1 MKVEVSN
8 GELLDKFSILKIKLE
23 KIKDEFKLIN
33 IKNEIDTISKNCEE
47 IIQSDLRLS
56 VIFEELVSVNESLW
70 DIEDKI
76 RIKEKEKE
84 FDSEFIE
91 LARSVYI
98 TNDIR
103 FTLKNKI
110 NIITSSKLVEEK
122 SYESY

>member
-23 KIKDEFKLIN
+23 KINDEFKLIN

>member
-23 KIKDEFKLIN
+23 KINDEFKLIN

-47 IIQSDLRLS
+47 IIQSDMRLS
-56 VIFEELVSVNESLW
+56 VIFEELISVNESLW

-110 NIITSSKLVEEK
+110 NIITLSKLVEEK

>member
-23 KIKDEFKLIN
+23 KISDEFKLIN

-47 IIQSDLRLS
+47 IIKSDLRLS

-110 NIITSSKLVEEK
+110 NTITSSKLVEEK

>member
-47 IIQSDLRLS
+47 IIQSDMRLS
-56 VIFEELVSVNESLW
+56 VIFDELISVNESLW

-91 LARSVYI
+91 LARGVYI

-110 NIITSSKLVEEK
+110 NTLTSSKLVEEK

>member
-1 MKVEVSN
+1 MKIEVSN

-23 KIKDEFKLIN
+23 KIKYEFKLIN

-56 VIFEELVSVNESLW
+56 VIFNELISVNESLW

-98 TNDIR
+98 TNDTR
-103 FTLKNKI
+103 FILKNKI
-110 NIITSSKLVEEK
+110 NIITLSKLVEEK
-122 SYESY
+122 SYEKY

>member
-23 KIKDEFKLIN
+23 RIKDEFKLIN
-33 IKNEIDTISKNCEE
+33 IKNEIDIISKNCEE
-47 IIQSDLRLS
+47 IIKSDLRLS
-56 VIFEELVSVNESLW
+56 EIFDELIFVNESLW
-70 DIEDKI
+70 IIEDEI
-76 RIKEKEKE
+76 RIKEKDKE

-91 LARSVYI
+91 LARSVYL

-103 FTLKNKI
+103 FNLKNKI
-110 NIITSSKLVEEK
+110 NMITSSKLVEEK

>member
-23 KIKDEFKLIN
+23 RIKDEFKLIN
-33 IKNEIDTISKNCEE
+33 IKNEIDIISKNCEE
-47 IIQSDLRLS
+47 IIKSDLRLS
-56 VIFEELVSVNESLW
+56 EIFDELIFVNESLW
-70 DIEDKI
+70 IIEDEI
-76 RIKEKEKE
+76 RIKEKDKE

-91 LARSVYI
+91 LARSVYL

-103 FTLKNKI
+103 FKLKNKI
-110 NIITSSKLVEEK
+110 NMITSSKLFEEK

>member
-1 MKVEVSN
+1 M
-8 GELLDKFSILKIKLE
+8 
-23 KIKDEFKLIN
+23 
-33 IKNEIDTISKNCEE
+33 
-47 IIQSDLRLS
+47 RLS
-56 VIFEELVSVNESLW
+56 VIFDELISVNESLW

-91 LARSVYI
+91 LARGVYI

-110 NIITSSKLVEEK
+110 NTITSSKLVEEK

>member
-23 KIKDEFKLIN
+23 KISDEFKLIN

-110 NIITSSKLVEEK
+110 NTITSSKLVEEK

>member
-23 KIKDEFKLIN
+23 RIKDEFKLIN
-33 IKNEIDTISKNCEE
+33 IKNEIDIISKNCEE
-47 IIQSDLRLS
+47 IIKSDLRLS
-56 VIFEELVSVNESLW
+56 EIFDELIFVNESLW
-70 DIEDKI
+70 IIEDEI
-76 RIKEKEKE
+76 RMKEKDKQ

-91 LARSVYI
+91 LARSVYL

-103 FTLKNKI
+103 FNLKNKI
-110 NIITSSKLVEEK
+110 NMITSSKLVEEK

>member
-23 KIKDEFKLIN
+23 KINDEFKLIN

-47 IIQSDLRLS
+47 IIQSDMRLS

-84 FDSEFIE
+84 FDPEFIE

>member
-23 KIKDEFKLIN
+23 KINNEFKLIN

-56 VIFEELVSVNESLW
+56 VIFDELVSVNESLW
-70 DIEDKI
+70 DIEENI

-91 LARSVYI
+91 LARRVYI

-110 NIITSSKLVEEK
+110 NIITLSKLVEEK

>member
-23 KIKDEFKLIN
+23 KINDEFKLIN

-47 IIQSDLRLS
+47 IIQSDMRLS
-56 VIFEELVSVNESLW
+56 VIFDELISVNESLW

-84 FDSEFIE
+84 FDLEFIE

>member
-1 MKVEVSN
+1 MKIEVSN

-56 VIFEELVSVNESLW
+56 VIFNELISVNESLW

-98 TNDIR
+98 TNDTR
-103 FTLKNKI
+103 FILKNKI
-110 NIITSSKLVEEK
+110 NIITLSKLVEEK
-122 SYESY
+122 SYEKY

>member
-23 KIKDEFKLIN
+23 KINEEFKLIN

-47 IIQSDLRLS
+47 IIQSDMRLS

-91 LARSVYI
+91 LARNVYI

>member
-23 KIKDEFKLIN
+23 RIKDEFKLIN
-33 IKNEIDTISKNCEE
+33 IKNEIDIISKNCEE
-47 IIQSDLRLS
+47 IIKSDLRLS
-56 VIFEELVSVNESLW
+56 EIFDELIFVNESLW
-70 DIEDKI
+70 IIEDEI
-76 RIKEKEKE
+76 RIKEKDKE

-91 LARSVYI
+91 LARSVYL

-103 FTLKNKI
+103 FKLKNKI
-110 NIITSSKLVEEK
+110 NMITSSKLVEEK

>member
-23 KIKDEFKLIN
+23 RIKDEFKLIN
-33 IKNEIDTISKNCEE
+33 IKNEIDIISKNCEE
-47 IIQSDLRLS
+47 IIKSDLRLS
-56 VIFEELVSVNESLW
+56 EIFDELIFVNESLW
-70 DIEDKI
+70 IIEDEI
-76 RIKEKEKE
+76 RLKEKDKE

-91 LARSVYI
+91 LARSVYL

-103 FTLKNKI
+103 FKLKNKI
-110 NIITSSKLVEEK
+110 NMITSSKLVEEK